1 MNLTAIE
8 LRLLRG
14 FAAIARTGNFVEAA
28 QQMHVTQSALSQQMK
43 ELTERLGLTLF
54 ERHGRRSII
63 TEAGRD
69 LVQRIV
75 PLIEQLDETLL
86 QSSSAAK
93 GVTGRLRVGATQT
106 YLRAIALP
114 AALALIDQH
123 PDLQVDMRQL
133 PAQRLLADV
142 LDGEIDI
149 AIFPDTGPH
158 NNLVQTSL
166 LKERFVAIGT
176 AAMLAKLGRSVHL
189 KSLEGYPIV
198 VLNQQFLMR
207 QNIDRQ
213 LRYDKAELDVR
224 LEVSS
229 IDDVVVA
236 ATQGHLIAIGTQLAC
251 YDHPL
256 LKFKPLVGKFLSR
269 DAGLYWRRGRVLT
282 GALLAFQ
289 AAVIRISAELSS
301 RK

>member
-1 MNLTAIE
+1 MNLMTIE

-14 FAAIARTGNFVEAA
+14 FAALARTGNFVEAA

-43 ELTERLGLTLF
+43 ELAERLGLTLF
-54 ERHGRRSII
+54 ERHGRRSML

-93 GVTGRLRVGATQT
+93 GVSGCLRVGATQT

-114 AALALIDQH
+114 AALALIEQH
-123 PDLQVDMRQL
+123 PNLRVDMRQL

-142 LDGEIDI
+142 LDGEIDV
-149 AIFPDTGPH
+149 ALFPDTGPH
-158 NNLVQTSL
+158 NNLVQTPL
-166 LKERFVAIGT
+166 LTERLVAIGT
-176 AAMLAKLGRSVHL
+176 PAILAKLGRSVHL

-229 IDDVVVA
+229 IDDVVLA
-236 ATQGHLIAIGTQLAC
+236 ATHGHVIGIGAELAC
-251 YDHPL
+251 HGHPL
-256 LKFKPLVGKFLSR
+256 LKFKPLEGKFLSR
-269 DAGLYWRRGRVLT
+269 SAGLYWRRGRVLT

-289 AAVIRISAELSS
+289 AAVIRISAELSG
-301 RK
+301 RR